1 MTTRLLALTALTLSL
16 SACALW
22 QEDDIPVSQLPPA
35 AADAARG
42 AVAGIELK
50 SAEMKDR
57 NGQTVYEIDGKA
69 NGVKHEVLVSA
80 NGEVLKVKTEE

>member
-1 MTTRLLALTALTLSL
+1 MTIRTIALTVLTLGV

-22 QEDDIPVSQLPPA
+22 QEDEIPIAQLPPA

-42 AVAGIELK
+42 AVPGFELK
-50 SAEMKDR
+50 SAEAKDR
-57 NGQTVYEIDGKA
+57 DGRTVYEIDGKA

-80 NGEVLKVKTEE
+80 NGEVIKVKAED